1 MKKKL
6 ALVIVLCLVMAMSAL
21 PAFAS
26 ANPPEVSTT
35 DVQSIMTAVTT
46 QFSIS
51 NIITYLAY
59 IIGASIGFVFLWWA
73 VRKAW
78 RAILAAA
85 TRGRAK
91 L

>member
-6 ALVIVLCLVMAMSAL
+6 VVVIVLCLSMALAAV

-26 ANPPEVSTT
+26 ANPPTVETT
-35 DVQSIMTAVTT
+35 DVQSIMSAVTT

-51 NIITYLAY
+51 NIITFLAY

-78 RAILAAA
+78 RAIIAAA